1 MKRTSGS
8 PLLLMA
14 LTVLIDFTGFG
25 IIIPLLPF
33 WAQHLGAN
41 PLQVGLILTVY
52 SLAQFI
58 FLPVLGRLSDRFGRR
73 PIILWSLLIEVV
85 SLALTAL
92 SGSFLL
98 LLLTRFIGGMG
109 AANIGAAQAVVSDT
123 TPPAERAKGMGFIG
137 AAIGLG
143 FVLGPALGG
152 ALVTLGL
159 TAPFWFAAGV
169 ALINA
174 ALVFFL
180 LPETRV
186 RRPAAAAVATAAQRP
201 GSLGSA
207 LMETVRNPAVVRL
220 LGINLLYTVAFT
232 AMEAMYPLFSQKTFG
247 WGATQ
252 NAYLFVFVGVIM
264 VIVQGGLV
272 GRLAKLWGVQGL
284 LIIGLALLAA
294 GLLLLPFG
302 TQLAVMLIAVGA
314 LSAGSGVVSSM
325 SSALA
330 SLASADET
338 QGQTLSLVQSS
349 GGLGRVVGPVAA
361 GWLFAV
367 GGAGAPFVVGG
378 LLAALALLV
387 TLPRI
392 PLRRSA
398 ETPTHAPATAQVVEA
413 ADVR

>member
-25 IIIPLLPF
+25 VIIPLLPF

-98 LLLTRFIGGMG
+98 LLLARFIGGMG

-186 RRPAAAAVATAAQRP
+186 RRPAAADALARPQVGFVA
-201 GSLGSA
+201 GL
-207 LMETVRNPAVVRL
+207 LETLRSPAVTRL
-220 LGINLLYTVAFT
+220 IAVNLLYTLAFT
-232 AMEAMYPLFSQKTFG
+232 AMEAMFPLFSQREFG

-252 NAYLFVFVGVIM
+252 N
-264 VIVQGGLV
+264 
-272 GRLAKLWGVQGL
+272 
-284 LIIGLALLAA
+284 
-294 GLLLLPFG
+294 
-302 TQLAVMLIAVGA
+302 
-314 LSAGSGVVSSM
+314 
-325 SSALA
+325 
-330 SLASADET
+330 
-338 QGQTLSLVQSS
+338 
-349 GGLGRVVGPVAA
+349 
-361 GWLFAV
+361 
-367 GGAGAPFVVGG
+367 
-378 LLAALALLV
+378 
-387 TLPRI
+387 
-392 PLRRSA
+392 
-398 ETPTHAPATAQVVEA
+398 
-413 ADVR
+413 

>member
-1 MKRTSGS
+1 MKRTSRS

-33 WAQHLGAN
+33 WAQHLGAS
-41 PLQVGLILTVY
+41 PVQVGLIITVY

-58 FLPVLGRLSDRFGRR
+58 FLPVLGRLSDRYGRR

-92 SGSFLL
+92 SGTLALL
-98 LLLTRFIGGMG
+98 LVARFIGGMG

-123 TPPAERAKGMGFIG
+123 TPPAGRAKGMGFIG

-152 ALVTLGL
+152 GLATLGL

-180 LPETRV
+180 LPETRT
-186 RRPAAAAVATAAQRP
+186 AQTASAAAQRS
-201 GSLGSA
+201 GSLWSA
-207 LMETVRNPAVVRL
+207 LMDSLRSPAVARL
-220 LGINLLYTVAFT
+220 IAVNLLYTLAFT
-232 AMEAMYPLFSQKTFG
+232 AMEAMYPLFSQKMFG

-252 NAYLFVFVGVIM
+252 NAYIFVFVGVIM

-272 GRLAKLWGVQGL
+272 GRLSKLWGVQSL
-284 LIIGLALLAA
+284 LLIGLALLSV
-294 GLLLLPFG
+294 GLFLLPFG
-302 TQLAVMLIAVGA
+302 TQLSVMLIAVGV

-330 SLASADET
+330 SLATPSET
-338 QGQTLSLVQSS
+338 QGQTLSLIQSS
-349 GGLGRVVGPVAA
+349 GGLGRIIGPVAA
-361 GWLFAV
+361 GWIFAV

-387 TLPRI
+387 ALPRI
-392 PLRRSA
+392 ALQQPPI
-398 ETPTHAPATAQVVEA
+398 EAPAQPAPAVE
-413 ADVR
+413 VH